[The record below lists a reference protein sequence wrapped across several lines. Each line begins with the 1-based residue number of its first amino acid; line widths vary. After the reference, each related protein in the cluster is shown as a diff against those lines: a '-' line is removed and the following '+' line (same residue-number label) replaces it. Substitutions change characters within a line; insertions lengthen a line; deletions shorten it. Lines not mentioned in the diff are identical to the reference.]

1 MDNMD
6 IFSLSTAAVRT
17 TGALATWAD
26 RDEVAGDP
34 EGGRGGGAELVVIVV
49 TWADRDRVA
58 GEGERGGEAEL
69 VIVVVVSVEA
79 VTASVAA
86 PASTGKTDEE

>member
-6 IFSLSTAAVRT
+6 IFSLSTAAVRK

-26 RDEVAGDP
+26 RDEVAG

-49 TWADRDRVA
+49 TWADRDEVA
-58 GEGERGGEAEL
+58 GEGGRGGEADL
-69 VIVVVVSVEA
+69 VVIVVVAVEA
-79 VTASVAA
+79 VTEA
-86 PASTGKTDEE
+86 